1 MEGVRGGEVGHRTE
15 PKPEVLASLRMA
27 SSWLFLSA
35 FRACSARFW
44 ACAAVGTAGGCALL
58 PPLPAHHTPKLV
70 SHEEEQRRKV
80 GLE

>member
-1 MEGVRGGEVGHRTE
+1 MEGARGGEVGHRTE

-44 ACAAVGTAGGCALL
+44 ACAAVGTAGGCALP
-58 PPLPAHHTPKLV
+58 PPLPARHTPTLV
-70 SHEEEQRRKV
+70 SHEE
-80 GLE
+80 